1 METTIVMGIF
11 LIIVI
16 GAIAVMRGPNPR
28 YIMRYIKKE
37 QQNGNVAMRIRFEDE
52 DYMNINA
59 DKPLPLAST
68 VKWLVAVAF
77 AEQVASGQLN
87 PKRQVPITVLEPY
100 YLPKLDGGAHS
111 AWMSQLEGVVVS
123 LEEIAQ
129 GMMRFSSNAN
139 TDYLIDLIG
148 LEVINALPEHLGM
161 KHHTSLYPLA
171 ASQYFP
177 YVYMKEQQLSPQQG
191 ALKLRSLSQDDYEAG
206 ILATHNQL
214 KEQPPTTA
222 QRKELL
228 TYLTLSVQQVWSDR
242 LPKAS
247 ANDYL
252 LLMKCLNERAVFS
265 PEAYD
270 VLDTLLDTAKANPR
284 RYKQYA
290 EKGGS
295 TAWVTTL
302 AMYATKVNDAQLQ
315 LVLFANCED
324 MHRQKKLQRTIHRF
338 IGKFVTDARF
348 REQVKRFSQKS

>member
-1 METTIVMGIF
+1 MQTTIVMAIF
-11 LIIVI
+11 LIIII
-16 GAIAVMRGPNPR
+16 GAIALMRGPNPR

-37 QQNGNVAMRIRFEDE
+37 QQNGNVAMRIRFENE
-52 DYMNINA
+52 DYVDING

-77 AEQVASGQLN
+77 AEQVAAGKLDAN
-87 PKRQVPITVLEPY
+87 RQVPITVLEPY

-111 AWMSQLEGVVVS
+111 AWMSQLEGVVVT

-129 GMMRFSSNAN
+129 GMIRFSSNAN
-139 TDYLIDLIG
+139 TDYLIELIG
-148 LEVINALPEHLGM
+148 VDVINALPTRLGM
-161 KHHTSLYPLA
+161 TQHTPIYPLA
-171 ASQYFP
+171 SSQYFP
-177 YVYMKEQQLSPQQG
+177 YRYMKEHQLTPQQG
-191 ALKLRSLSQDDYEAG
+191 AAKLRTLSQDEYVAG
-206 ILATHNQL
+206 ILTTHKLL
-214 KEQPPTTA
+214 KTTPPTAA

-228 TYLTLSVQQVWSDR
+228 TYLPLPVQHVWSDR

-252 LLMKCLNERAVFS
+252 LLMQCLNERAIFS
-265 PEAYD
+265 AETYD
-270 VLDTLLDTAKANPR
+270 VLDALLDTAKVNPR

-295 TAWVTTL
+295 TAWVITM

-315 LVLFANCED
+315 LVLLANCDD

-338 IGKFVTDARF
+338 IGKFITDARF
-348 REQVKRFSQKS
+348 REQVKKSLEKS